1 MFTNAIVRTPGRSI
15 VEGLSNSI
23 TLGLPNYEQA
33 IIQHQSY
40 IDALTKCGLD
50 VLVLEPCEEYPDST
64 FVEDVALITPKCAII
79 TCPGAPSRRGEVHE
93 IEFVL
98 KQRFN
103 NIEAIE
109 APGTIDG
116 GDIMMVGGHYYIGL
130 SERTNL
136 EGAKQII
143 QILKKYGM
151 SGSTISL
158 KKVLHLKTSLSYLE
172 KNNLVVSGE
181 FINDSYFGQ
190 YNSIEIPEKESYAA
204 NCIWVNES
212 VIIPLGYPTTKQR
225 IKNAGYP
232 VIETDV
238 AEFQKLDGGISC
250 LSLRYEK
257 KTMIL
262 HLRNRESMFHEQY
275 CTKYLF
281 S

>member
-15 VEGLSNSI
+15 VEGLSDSK

-40 IDALTKCGLD
+40 IDVLIKCGLD

-64 FVEDVALITPKCAII
+64 FVEDVALITPNCVII
-79 TCPGAPSRRGEVHE
+79 TRPGAPSRKGEVHE

-98 KQRFN
+98 KQKFN

-109 APGTIDG
+109 APGTIEG
-116 GDIMMVGGHYYIGL
+116 GDIMMVGDHYYIGL
-130 SERTNL
+130 SERTNI
-136 EGAKQII
+136 EGAKQMI
-143 QILKKYGM
+143 QILTKYGM

-158 KKVLHLKTSLSYLE
+158 KNVLHLKTGLSYLE
-172 KNNLVVSGE
+172 ENNLVVCGE
-181 FINDSYFGQ
+181 FLNDSSLGRF
-190 YNSIEIPEKESYAA
+190 NPIEIPKKESYAA
-204 NCIWVNES
+204 NCIWVNNS

-238 AEFQKLDGGISC
+238 TEFQKLDGGLSC
-250 LSLRYEK
+250 LSLRY
-257 KTMIL
+257 
-262 HLRNRESMFHEQY
+262 
-275 CTKYLF
+275 
-281 S
+281 

>member
-15 VEGLSNSI
+15 VEGLSDSK

-40 IDALTKCGLD
+40 IDVLTKCGLD

-64 FVEDVALITPKCAII
+64 FVEDVALITPNCVII
-79 TCPGAPSRRGEVHE
+79 TRPGAPSRRGEVHE

-98 KQRFN
+98 KQKFN

-109 APGTIDG
+109 APGTIEG
-116 GDIMMVGGHYYIGL
+116 GDIMMVGDHYYIGL
-130 SERTNL
+130 SERTNI

-143 QILKKYGM
+143 QILTKYGM
-151 SGSTISL
+151 SGSTIFL
-158 KKVLHLKTSLSYLE
+158 NKVLHLKTGLSYLE
-172 KNNLVVSGE
+172 ENNLVVCGE
-181 FINDSYFGQ
+181 FIKDSSLEG
-190 YNSIEIPEKESYAA
+190 YNRIEIPENESYAA

-238 AEFQKLDGGISC
+238 TEFQKLDGGLSC
-250 LSLRYEK
+250 LSLRY
-257 KTMIL
+257 
-262 HLRNRESMFHEQY
+262 
-275 CTKYLF
+275 
-281 S
+281 

>member
-15 VEGLSNSI
+15 VEGLSDSK

-40 IDALTKCGLD
+40 IDVLTKCGLD

-64 FVEDVALITPKCAII
+64 FVEDVALITPNCVII
-79 TCPGAPSRRGEVHE
+79 TRPGAPSRRSEVHE
-93 IEFVL
+93 IEFIL
-98 KQRFN
+98 KQKFN

-109 APGTIDG
+109 APGTIEG
-116 GDIMMVGGHYYIGL
+116 GDIMMVGDHYYIGL
-130 SERTNL
+130 SERTNI

-143 QILKKYGM
+143 QILTKYGM

-158 KKVLHLKTSLSYLE
+158 KKVLHLKTGLSYLE
-172 KNNLVVSGE
+172 ENNLVVCGE
-181 FINDSYFGQ
+181 FIKDSSLEG
-190 YNSIEIPEKESYAA
+190 YNRIEIPEKESYAA

-238 AEFQKLDGGISC
+238 TEFQKLDGGLSC
-250 LSLRYEK
+250 LSLRY
-257 KTMIL
+257 
-262 HLRNRESMFHEQY
+262 
-275 CTKYLF
+275 
-281 S
+281 

>member
-15 VEGLSNSI
+15 VEGLSDSK

-40 IDALTKCGLD
+40 IDVLTKCGLD

-64 FVEDVALITPKCAII
+64 FVEDVALITPNCVII
-79 TCPGAPSRRGEVHE
+79 TRPRAPSRRGEVHE

-98 KQRFN
+98 RQKFN

-109 APGTIDG
+109 APGTIEG
-116 GDIMMVGGHYYIGL
+116 GDIMMVGDHYYIGL
-130 SERTNL
+130 SERTNI

-143 QILKKYGM
+143 QILTKYGM

-158 KKVLHLKTSLSYLE
+158 KKVLHLKTGLSYLE
-172 KNNLVVSGE
+172 ENNLVVCGE
-181 FINDSYFGQ
+181 FIKDSSLEG
-190 YNSIEIPEKESYAA
+190 YNPIEIPENESYAA

-238 AEFQKLDGGISC
+238 TEFQKLDGGLSC
-250 LSLRYEK
+250 LSLRY
-257 KTMIL
+257 
-262 HLRNRESMFHEQY
+262 
-275 CTKYLF
+275 
-281 S
+281 

>member
-23 TLGLPNYEQA
+23 SLGLPNYEQA

-103 NIEAIE
+103 NIEVIE
-109 APGTIDG
+109 APGTIEG
-116 GDIMMVGGHYYIGL
+116 GDIMMVGDHYFIGL

-136 EGAKQII
+136 EGARQII
-143 QILKKYGM
+143 QILKKYDM

-172 KNNLVVSGE
+172 KNNLVVCGE
-181 FINDSYFGQ
+181 FINDSCFEK
-190 YNSIEIPEKESYAA
+190 YNPIEIPENESYAA

-225 IKNAGYP
+225 INNAGYA

-238 AEFQKLDGGISC
+238 SEFEKLDGGISC
-250 LSLRYEK
+250 LSLRY
-257 KTMIL
+257 
-262 HLRNRESMFHEQY
+262 
-275 CTKYLF
+275 
-281 S
+281 

>member
-1 MFTNAIVRTPGRSI
+1 MSHLVFTNAIVRTPGRSI

-64 FVEDVALITPKCAII
+64 FVEDVALITPNCAII
-79 TCPGAPSRRGEVHE
+79 TRPGAPSRRGEVYE

-103 NIEAIE
+103 NIEVIE
-109 APGTIDG
+109 APGTIEG
-116 GDIMMVGGHYYIGL
+116 GDIMMVGDHYFIGL

-136 EGAKQII
+136 EGARQII
-143 QILKKYGM
+143 QILKKYDM

-158 KKVLHLKTSLSYLE
+158 KKVLHLKTGLSYLE
-172 KNNLVVSGE
+172 KNNLVVCGE
-181 FINDSYFGQ
+181 FINDSCFEK
-190 YNSIEIPEKESYAA
+190 YNPIEIPENESYAA

-212 VIIPLGYPTTKQR
+212 VIIPLGYPTAKQR
-225 IKNAGYP
+225 IMNAGYT

-238 AEFQKLDGGISC
+238 SEFQKLDGGLSC
-250 LSLRYEK
+250 LSLRY
-257 KTMIL
+257 
-262 HLRNRESMFHEQY
+262 
-275 CTKYLF
+275 
-281 S
+281 

>member
-15 VEGLSNSI
+15 VKGLSNSK
-23 TLGLPNYEQA
+23 TLGLPNYKQA

-64 FVEDVALITPKCAII
+64 FVEDVALITPNCAII
-79 TCPGAPSRRGEVHE
+79 TRPGAPSRRGEVYE

-103 NIEAIE
+103 NIEVIE
-109 APGTIDG
+109 APGTIEG
-116 GDIMMVGGHYYIGL
+116 GDIMMVGDHYFIGL

-136 EGAKQII
+136 EGARQII
-143 QILKKYGM
+143 QILKKYDM

-158 KKVLHLKTSLSYLE
+158 KKVLHLKTGLSYLE
-172 KNNLVVSGE
+172 KNNLVVCGE
-181 FINDSYFGQ
+181 FINDSCFEK
-190 YNSIEIPEKESYAA
+190 YNPIEIPENESYAA

-212 VIIPLGYPTTKQR
+212 VIIPLGYPTAKQR
-225 IKNAGYP
+225 IMNAGYT

-238 AEFQKLDGGISC
+238 SEFQKLDGGLSC
-250 LSLRYEK
+250 LSLRY
-257 KTMIL
+257 
-262 HLRNRESMFHEQY
+262 
-275 CTKYLF
+275 
-281 S
+281 

>member
-15 VEGLSNSI
+15 VEGLSDSK
-23 TLGLPNYEQA
+23 TLGLPNYDQA

-40 IDALTKCGLD
+40 IDVLIKCGLD

-64 FVEDVALITPKCAII
+64 FVEDVALITPNCVII
-79 TCPGAPSRRGEVHE
+79 TRPGAPSRKGEVHE

-98 KQRFN
+98 KQKFK

-109 APGTIDG
+109 APGTIEG
-116 GDIMMVGGHYYIGL
+116 GDIMMVGDHYYIGL
-130 SERTNL
+130 SKRTNL

-143 QILKKYGM
+143 QILTKYGM

-158 KKVLHLKTSLSYLE
+158 KKVLHLKTGLSYLE
-172 KNNLVVSGE
+172 KNNLVVCGE
-181 FINDSYFGQ
+181 FVNDSSLER
-190 YNSIEIPEKESYAA
+190 YNHIEIPEKESYAA

-225 IKNAGYP
+225 IMNAGYP

-238 AEFQKLDGGISC
+238 TEFQKLDGGLSC
-250 LSLRYEK
+250 LSLRY
-257 KTMIL
+257 
-262 HLRNRESMFHEQY
+262 
-275 CTKYLF
+275 
-281 S
+281 

>member
-15 VEGLSNSI
+15 VEGLSDSK

-40 IDALTKCGLD
+40 IDVLTKCGLD

-64 FVEDVALITPKCAII
+64 FVEDVALITPNCVII
-79 TCPGAPSRRGEVHE
+79 TRPGAPSRRGEVHE

-98 KQRFN
+98 KQKFN

-109 APGTIDG
+109 APGTIEG
-116 GDIMMVGGHYYIGL
+116 GDIMMVGDHYYIGL
-130 SERTNL
+130 SERTNI

-143 QILKKYGM
+143 QILTKYGM

-158 KKVLHLKTSLSYLE
+158 KKVLHLKTGLSYLE
-172 KNNLVVSGE
+172 ENNLVVCGE
-181 FINDSYFGQ
+181 FIKDSSLGG
-190 YNSIEIPEKESYAA
+190 YNRIEIPENESYAA

-238 AEFQKLDGGISC
+238 TEFQKLDGGLSC
-250 LSLRYEK
+250 LSLRY
-257 KTMIL
+257 
-262 HLRNRESMFHEQY
+262 
-275 CTKYLF
+275 
-281 S
+281 

>member
-15 VEGLSNSI
+15 VEGLSDSK

-40 IDALTKCGLD
+40 IDVLTKCGLD

-64 FVEDVALITPKCAII
+64 FVEDVALITPNCVII
-79 TCPGAPSRRGEVHE
+79 TRPGAPSRRSEVHE

-98 KQRFN
+98 KQKFN

-109 APGTIDG
+109 TPGTIEG
-116 GDIMMVGGHYYIGL
+116 GDIMMVGDHYYIGL
-130 SERTNL
+130 SERTNI
-136 EGAKQII
+136 EGAKQMI
-143 QILKKYGM
+143 QILTKYGM

-158 KKVLHLKTSLSYLE
+158 KNVLHLKTGLSYLE
-172 KNNLVVSGE
+172 ENNLVVCGE
-181 FINDSYFGQ
+181 FINDSSLGRF
-190 YNSIEIPEKESYAA
+190 NLIEIPKKESYAA

-225 IKNAGYP
+225 IMNAGYS

-238 AEFQKLDGGISC
+238 TEFQKLDGGLSC
-250 LSLRYEK
+250 LSLRY
-257 KTMIL
+257 
-262 HLRNRESMFHEQY
+262 
-275 CTKYLF
+275 
-281 S
+281 

>member
-15 VEGLSNSI
+15 VEGLSDSK
-23 TLGLPNYEQA
+23 TLGLPNYDQA

-40 IDALTKCGLD
+40 IDVLTKCGLD

-64 FVEDVALITPKCAII
+64 FVEDVALITPNCVII
-79 TCPGAPSRRGEVHE
+79 TRPGAPSRKGEVHE

-98 KQRFN
+98 KQKFN

-109 APGTIDG
+109 APGTIEG
-116 GDIMMVGGHYYIGL
+116 GDIMMVGDHYYIGL
-130 SERTNL
+130 SERTNI

-143 QILKKYGM
+143 QILTKYGM

-158 KKVLHLKTSLSYLE
+158 NKVLHLKTGLSYLE
-172 KNNLVVSGE
+172 ENNLVVCGE
-181 FINDSYFGQ
+181 FIKDSSLEG
-190 YNSIEIPEKESYAA
+190 YNRIEIPEKESYAA

-238 AEFQKLDGGISC
+238 TEFQKLDGGLSC
-250 LSLRYEK
+250 LSLRY
-257 KTMIL
+257 
-262 HLRNRESMFHEQY
+262 
-275 CTKYLF
+275 
-281 S
+281 

>member
-15 VEGLSNSI
+15 VGGLSDSK

-40 IDALTKCGLD
+40 IDVLTKCGLD

-64 FVEDVALITPKCAII
+64 FVEDVALITPNCVII
-79 TCPGAPSRRGEVHE
+79 TRPGAPSRRGEVHE

-98 KQRFN
+98 KQKFK

-109 APGTIDG
+109 APGTIEG
-116 GDIMMVGGHYYIGL
+116 GDIMMVGDHYYIGL

-143 QILKKYGM
+143 QILTKYGM

-158 KKVLHLKTSLSYLE
+158 KKVLHLKTGLSYLE
-172 KNNLVVSGE
+172 ENNLVVCGE
-181 FINDSYFGQ
+181 FVNDSSLGR
-190 YNSIEIPEKESYAA
+190 YNPIAIPEKESYAA

-238 AEFQKLDGGISC
+238 TEFQKLDGGLSC
-250 LSLRYEK
+250 LSLRY
-257 KTMIL
+257 
-262 HLRNRESMFHEQY
+262 
-275 CTKYLF
+275 
-281 S
+281 

>member
-15 VEGLSNSI
+15 VEGLSDSK

-40 IDALTKCGLD
+40 IDVLTKCGLD

-64 FVEDVALITPKCAII
+64 FVEDVALITPNCVIV
-79 TCPGAPSRRGEVHE
+79 TRPGAPSRRGEVHE

-98 KQRFN
+98 KQKFK

-109 APGTIDG
+109 APGTIEG
-116 GDIMMVGGHYYIGL
+116 GDIMMVGDHYYIGL

-143 QILKKYGM
+143 QILTKYGM

-158 KKVLHLKTSLSYLE
+158 KKVLHLKTGLSYLE
-172 KNNLVVSGE
+172 ENNLVVCGE
-181 FINDSYFGQ
+181 FVNDSSLGQ
-190 YNSIEIPEKESYAA
+190 YNPIEIPEKESYAA

-212 VIIPLGYPTTKQR
+212 VIIPLGYPTTNQR

-238 AEFQKLDGGISC
+238 TEFQKLDGGLSC
-250 LSLRYEK
+250 LSLRY
-257 KTMIL
+257 
-262 HLRNRESMFHEQY
+262 
-275 CTKYLF
+275 
-281 S
+281 

>member
-15 VEGLSNSI
+15 VEGLSDSK

-40 IDALTKCGLD
+40 IDVLTKCGLD

-64 FVEDVALITPKCAII
+64 FVEDVALITPNCVII
-79 TCPGAPSRRGEVHE
+79 TRPGAPSRKGEVHE

-98 KQRFN
+98 KQKFN
-103 NIEAIE
+103 NIEVIE
-109 APGTIDG
+109 APGTIEG
-116 GDIMMVGGHYYIGL
+116 GDIMMVGDHYYIGL
-130 SERTNL
+130 SERTNI

-143 QILKKYGM
+143 QILTKYGM

-158 KKVLHLKTSLSYLE
+158 KKVLHLKTGLSYLE
-172 KNNLVVSGE
+172 ENNLVVCGE
-181 FINDSYFGQ
+181 FIKDSSLEG
-190 YNSIEIPEKESYAA
+190 YNRIEIPEKESYAA

-238 AEFQKLDGGISC
+238 TEFQKLDGGLSC
-250 LSLRYEK
+250 LSLRY
-257 KTMIL
+257 
-262 HLRNRESMFHEQY
+262 
-275 CTKYLF
+275 
-281 S
+281 

>member
-1 MFTNAIVRTPGRSI
+1 MSNLMFTNAIVRTPGRSI
-15 VEGLSNSI
+15 TEGLSNSI

-40 IDALTKCGLD
+40 TDTLTKCGLD

-79 TCPGAPSRRGEVHE
+79 TRPGAPSRRGEVHE

-103 NIEAIE
+103 NVEEIE

-116 GDIMMVGGHYYIGL
+116 GDIMMVGAHYFIGL

-143 QILKKYGM
+143 QILKQYGL

-158 KKVLHLKTSLSYLE
+158 KKVLHLKTGLSYLE
-172 KNNLVVSGE
+172 ENNLVVCGE
-181 FINDSYFGQ
+181 FIDESSLGQ
-190 YNSIEIPEKESYAA
+190 YNPIEIPEKESYAA
-204 NCIWVNES
+204 NCIWVNGL

-225 IKNAGYP
+225 INNAGYA
-232 VIETDV
+232 VIETDMS
-238 AEFQKLDGGISC
+238 EFQKLDGGLSC
-250 LSLRYEK
+250 LSLRY
-257 KTMIL
+257 
-262 HLRNRESMFHEQY
+262 
-275 CTKYLF
+275 
-281 S
+281 

>member
-15 VEGLSNSI
+15 VEGLSDSK

-40 IDALTKCGLD
+40 IDVLTKCGLD

-64 FVEDVALITPKCAII
+64 FVEDVALITPNCVII
-79 TCPGAPSRRGEVHE
+79 NRPGAPSRRGEVHE

-98 KQRFN
+98 KQKFK

-109 APGTIDG
+109 APGTIEG
-116 GDIMMVGGHYYIGL
+116 GDIMMVGDHYYIGL

-143 QILKKYGM
+143 QILTKYGM

-158 KKVLHLKTSLSYLE
+158 KKVLHLKTGLSYLE
-172 KNNLVVSGE
+172 ENNLVVCGE
-181 FINDSYFGQ
+181 FVNDSSLGR
-190 YNSIEIPEKESYAA
+190 YNPIEIPEKESYAA
-204 NCIWVNES
+204 NCIWVNNS

-238 AEFQKLDGGISC
+238 TEFQKLDGGLSC
-250 LSLRYEK
+250 LSLRY
-257 KTMIL
+257 
-262 HLRNRESMFHEQY
+262 
-275 CTKYLF
+275 
-281 S
+281 

>member
-15 VEGLSNSI
+15 VKGLSDSK
-23 TLGLPNYEQA
+23 TLGLPKYEQTM
-33 IIQHQSY
+33 IQHQSY

-64 FVEDVALITPKCAII
+64 FVEDVALITPNCAII
-79 TCPGAPSRRGEVHE
+79 TRPGVPSRRGEVHE
-93 IEFVL
+93 IGFLL
-98 KQRFN
+98 KQKFN

-109 APGTIDG
+109 APGTIEG
-116 GDIMMVGGHYYIGL
+116 GDIMMIGDHYYIGL

-143 QILKKYGM
+143 QILSKYGM

-158 KKVLHLKTSLSYLE
+158 NKVLHLKTGLSYLE
-172 KNNLVVSGE
+172 ENNLVVCGE
-181 FINDSYFGQ
+181 FINDASFRR
-190 YNSIEIPEKESYAA
+190 YNPIEIPEKESYAA

-225 IKNAGYP
+225 ITNAGYP

-238 AEFQKLDGGISC
+238 SEFQKLDGGLSC
-250 LSLRYEK
+250 LSLRY
-257 KTMIL
+257 
-262 HLRNRESMFHEQY
+262 
-275 CTKYLF
+275 
-281 S
+281 

>member
-15 VEGLSNSI
+15 VEGLSDSK

-40 IDALTKCGLD
+40 IDVLTKCGLD

-64 FVEDVALITPKCAII
+64 FVEDVALITPNCVII
-79 TCPGAPSRRGEVHE
+79 TRPGAPSRKGEVHE

-98 KQRFN
+98 KQKFN

-109 APGTIDG
+109 APGTIEG
-116 GDIMMVGGHYYIGL
+116 GDIMMVGDHYYIGL
-130 SERTNL
+130 SERTNI

-143 QILKKYGM
+143 QILTKYGM
-151 SGSTISL
+151 SGSTIFL
-158 KKVLHLKTSLSYLE
+158 NKVLHLKTGLSYLE
-172 KNNLVVSGE
+172 ENNLVVCGE
-181 FINDSYFGQ
+181 FIKDSSLGG
-190 YNSIEIPEKESYAA
+190 YNRIEIPEKESYAA

-238 AEFQKLDGGISC
+238 TEFQKLDGGLSC
-250 LSLRYEK
+250 LSLRY
-257 KTMIL
+257 
-262 HLRNRESMFHEQY
+262 
-275 CTKYLF
+275 
-281 S
+281 

>member
-15 VEGLSNSI
+15 VDGLSDSK
-23 TLGLPNYEQA
+23 TLGLPNYEQV

-40 IDALTKCGLD
+40 IDVLTKCGLD

-64 FVEDVALITPKCAII
+64 FVEDVALITPNCVII
-79 TCPGAPSRRGEVHE
+79 NRPGAPSRRGEVHE

-98 KQRFN
+98 KQKFK

-109 APGTIDG
+109 APGTIEG
-116 GDIMMVGGHYYIGL
+116 GDIMMVGDHYYIGL

-143 QILKKYGM
+143 QILTKYGM

-158 KKVLHLKTSLSYLE
+158 KKVLHLKTGLSYLE
-172 KNNLVVSGE
+172 ENNLVVCGE
-181 FINDSYFGQ
+181 FVNDASLGRYKP
-190 YNSIEIPEKESYAA
+190 IEIPEKESYAA
-204 NCIWVNES
+204 NCIWVNNS

-238 AEFQKLDGGISC
+238 TEFQKLDGGLSC
-250 LSLRYEK
+250 LSLRY
-257 KTMIL
+257 
-262 HLRNRESMFHEQY
+262 
-275 CTKYLF
+275 
-281 S
+281 

>member
-15 VEGLSNSI
+15 VEGLSDSK

-40 IDALTKCGLD
+40 IDVLTKCGLD

-64 FVEDVALITPKCAII
+64 FVEDVALITPNCVIV
-79 TCPGAPSRRGEVHE
+79 TRPGAPSRRGEVHE

-98 KQRFN
+98 KQKFK

-109 APGTIDG
+109 APGTIEG
-116 GDIMMVGGHYYIGL
+116 GDIMMVGDHYYIGL

-143 QILKKYGM
+143 QILTKYGM

-158 KKVLHLKTSLSYLE
+158 KKVLHLKTGLSYLE
-172 KNNLVVSGE
+172 ENNLVVCGE
-181 FINDSYFGQ
+181 FVNDSSLEQ
-190 YNSIEIPEKESYAA
+190 YNPIEIPEKESYAA

-212 VIIPLGYPTTKQR
+212 VIIPLGYPTTNQR

-238 AEFQKLDGGISC
+238 TEFQKLDGGLSC
-250 LSLRYEK
+250 LSLRY
-257 KTMIL
+257 
-262 HLRNRESMFHEQY
+262 
-275 CTKYLF
+275 
-281 S
+281 

>member
-1 MFTNAIVRTPGRSI
+1 MSNLMFTNAIVRTPGRSI
-15 VEGLSNSI
+15 TKGLSNSI

-40 IDALTKCGLD
+40 TDTLTKCGLD

-79 TCPGAPSRRGEVHE
+79 TRPGAPSRRGEVYQ
-93 IEFVL
+93 IELVL

-116 GDIMMVGGHYYIGL
+116 GDIMMVDDHYFIGL

-136 EGAKQII
+136 GGAKQII

-151 SGSTISL
+151 SGSTISIN
-158 KKVLHLKTSLSYLE
+158 KVLHLKTGLSYLE
-172 KNNLVVSGE
+172 KNNLVVCGE

-190 YNSIEIPEKESYAA
+190 YNPIEIPEKESYAA

-238 AEFQKLDGGISC
+238 SEFQKLDGGLSC
-250 LSLRYEK
+250 LSLRY
-257 KTMIL
+257 
-262 HLRNRESMFHEQY
+262 
-275 CTKYLF
+275 
-281 S
+281 